1 MNGPVRLAVDLGTTH
16 TVAMVRRGDEPPRP
30 LLFDGTPLLAS
41 GVFADG
47 IGALYT
53 GRDAQR
59 LAAGE
64 PHRFEPHPKR
74 HIDDGSVLLG
84 DRELPVVELLAA
96 GLRRVAG
103 EATMAGAHPH
113 GATVLTCPAD
123 WGTPRRDLLRAAA
136 QAAGLGP
143 VRLLDEPIAAAAYCV
158 RVLGRQI
165 PPGGALAVFDFGGGT
180 LDVAVVRHESAS
192 GSGPVT
198 AAGLRVL
205 ATGGLDDLGGLDVD
219 NALIAHLGQL
229 IAMRDPQLWA
239 RLDRPVT
246 AADRRDRHA
255 FWAEVRAAKEM
266 LSRAASAPVTVPGR
280 DDPMHLTREELDRI
294 AGPLVDRAVDET
306 RRVLQL
312 AGVDPAG
319 LAGLLLVGGAS
330 RTPLVASR
338 LHARLGVAP
347 QVPEQ
352 PELPVAYGALHHDP
366 AGSAAA
372 PTTATPLRA
381 AGAYVATPATGGAV
395 PQPATPIRTPAG
407 APQPTSWPGSAPAPE
422 SGSAAEPQRR
432 GRAGRVVAAVAAAVV
447 LALVG
452 AVGLTNG
459 RLLNRLS
466 GDDGPDGP
474 NLFGSFTGG
483 GEDADGTDDAD
494 GGLTEVHHVPLPAG
508 TLASAV
514 TVVGDLAVYAAVSI
528 GATTVTALP
537 VGGGSPVWATTVE
550 VEPTEVAFTAVGDLL
565 VVDAADSATDDGDD
579 MRLALDPADGA
590 VKWKRSW
597 QTYTDVVYLGT
608 DVIVE
613 IKDGIFDNAVARID
627 LTTGEQRWRR
637 EAPDGDLL
645 IIDAERIR
653 AVTAWSPDGTAPAG
667 AGALPAAEHTL
678 RDNRHAAA
686 DRIVE
691 LNESSGRGV
700 LLDAGTG
707 RPVGDGALPL
717 DHNRWTVYDGLA
729 IGRLSDEASPGR
741 DVLAAYAVD
750 GFAKKWELPLAGTDD
765 IALVKPCGPQLVCVA
780 VDGNTYRTIA
790 VRTADGSQ
798 AWSRPSEFSDDE
810 NWYAVA
816 GGLLFGD
823 QSFDKLDDFAVL
835 DFTGAEVVPADDNG
849 SVAAVAGGRA
859 AVVGMR
865 VDLAASVAVPQLSV
879 WDAATGRRTGAVDVG
894 ADLQTSRVDQV
905 AIGGDA
911 VAVVT
916 ADHQLRVLTVTD
928 LVAAATTGSG

>member
-41 GVFADG
+41 GVFADTF
-47 IGALYT
+47 GAVHT

-96 GLRRVAG
+96 GLRRVAS
-103 EATMAGAHPH
+103 EAAMAGVHPH

-143 VRLLDEPIAAAAYCV
+143 VRLLDEPIAAATYCV
-158 RVLGRQI
+158 RVLGQQI

-192 GSGPVT
+192 GSGPVSVGAT
-198 AAGLRVL
+198 AGLRVL

-219 NALIAHLGQL
+219 NALVAHLGQL
-229 IAMRDPQLWA
+229 VAMRDPQLWA

-330 RTPLVASR
+330 RMPLVASR

-352 PELPVAYGALHHDP
+352 PELPVAYGALHHHP
-366 AGSAAA
+366 AGSPVA
-372 PTTATPLRA
+372 PSTATPLRA
-381 AGAYVATPATGGAV
+381 AGTPGLYGAAPASGGAV
-395 PQPATPIRTPAG
+395 LQPR
-407 APQPTSWPGSAPAPE
+407 
-422 SGSAAEPQRR
+422 RR
-432 GRAGRVVAAVAAAVV
+432 GRAGRVVAAVAAAVA

-459 RLLNRLS
+459 RLLNRIV
-466 GDDGPDGP
+466 GDDGPDSPG
-474 NLFGSFTGG
+474 LFSGFTGG
-483 GEDADGTDDAD
+483 DGADDVN

-514 TVVGDLAVYAAVSI
+514 TVVGDLAVYAAVGI
-528 GATTVTALP
+528 GTTTVTALP
-537 VGGGSPVWATTVE
+537 AGGGDPVWATTIE
-550 VEPTEVAFTAVGDLL
+550 VEPSEVAFTAVDGLL

-579 MRLALDPADGA
+579 MRVALDPVDGA

-597 QTYTDVVYLGT
+597 QTYTDVVHLGT

-613 IKDGIFDNAVARID
+613 VKDGIFDNAVARVD
-627 LTTGEQRWRR
+627 LSTGEQRWRR
-637 EAPDGDLL
+637 EAPDDDLL

-653 AVTAWSPDGTAPAG
+653 AVTAWSTDGTAPDG
-667 AGALPAAEHTL
+667 AGVLPAAEHTL
-678 RDNRHAAA
+678 RDNRHAAP

-717 DHNRWTVYDGLA
+717 DHDRWTVYDGLA

-741 DVLAAYAVD
+741 DVLAGYALD
-750 GFAKKWELPLAGTDD
+750 GFAKKWELPLAGTDT
-765 IALVKPCGPQLVCVA
+765 IELVKPCGPQLVCVA

-790 VRTADGSQ
+790 VRTTDGSQ
-798 AWSRPSEFSDDE
+798 AWSRPGEFGDEE
-810 NWYAVA
+810 NWYAVP

-865 VDLAASVAVPQLSV
+865 VDLAASVAVPQVSV
-879 WDAATGRRTGAVDVG
+879 WDAATGRRTGVVDVG
-894 ADLQTSRVDQV
+894 ADLQTSGVEQV
-905 AIGGDA
+905 VIGGDT
-911 VAVVT
+911 VVVVT
-916 ADHQLRVLTVTD
+916 TDHQVRVLTVTD
-928 LVAAATTGSG
+928 LS

>member
-1 MNGPVRLAVDLGTTH
+1 MNGPVRLAIDLGTTH
-16 TVAMVRRGDEPPRP
+16 TVATVRRGDEAPRA

-41 GVFADG
+41 GVFVDA
-47 IGALYT
+47 IGAVHT

-74 HIDDGSVLLG
+74 HIDDGTVLLG
-84 DRELPVVELLAA
+84 DRELPVVQLLAA

-103 EATMAGAHPH
+103 EAAMAGVHPP

-143 VRLLDEPIAAAAYCV
+143 VRLLDEPIAAATYCV
-158 RVLGRQI
+158 RVLGQQI

-180 LDVAVVRHESAS
+180 LDVAVVRNESAP
-192 GSGPVT
+192 GSPPVAVGT
-198 AAGLRVL
+198 AGGLRVL

-219 NALIAHLGQL
+219 NALVAHLGQL
-229 IAMRDPQLWA
+229 VAMRDPQLWA

-246 AADRRDRHA
+246 PADRRDRHA

-266 LSRAASAPVTVPGR
+266 LSRASTAPVTVPGR

-330 RTPLVASR
+330 RMPLVASR

-366 AGSAAA
+366 GASAAA
-372 PTTATPLRA
+372 PSTASPFPAVAGPVPYGPPLP
-381 AGAYVATPATGGAV
+381 AGVAGTPAARSASWPVGPTASQTGVPAAPPTGAV
-395 PQPATPIRTPAG
+395 TPPSGRPA
-407 APQPTSWPGSAPAPE
+407 
-422 SGSAAEPQRR
+422 RR
-432 GRAGRVVAAVAAAVV
+432 RAGRWVAAVAASLV

-452 AVGLTNG
+452 AVGITNG
-459 RLLNRLS
+459 RLFNQLIG
-466 GDDGPDGP
+466 GDDGQTGTGVLGGLIGGDGGA
-474 NLFGSFTGG
+474 NGDGG
-483 GEDADGTDDAD
+483 G
-494 GGLTEVHHVPLPAG
+494 GLSEVHHVPLPAG
-508 TLASAV
+508 TLASTV
-514 TVVGDLAVYAAVSI
+514 TVAGDLAVYAAVSI
-528 GATTVTALP
+528 GVTTVTALP
-537 VGGGSPVWATTVE
+537 VGGGEPAWTTTVE
-550 VEPTEVAFTAVGDLL
+550 VEPTEVAVTSVGGLL

-579 MRLALDPADGA
+579 MRVVLDRANGA

-597 QTYTDVVYLGT
+597 QTYTDIVYLGT
-608 DVIVE
+608 DVVVE
-613 IKDGIFDNAVARID
+613 VKDGIFDNAVARID
-627 LTTGEQRWRR
+627 LATGDQRWRR
-637 EAPDGDLL
+637 EAPDDDLL

-653 AVTAWSPDGTAPAG
+653 PVTVWSDDGVAPDGAG
-667 AGALPAAEHTL
+667 VLPAAEHAL

-691 LNESSGRGV
+691 LNERSGRGV
-700 LLDAGTG
+700 VLDAGTG
-707 RPVGDGALPL
+707 RSVADGALPL
-717 DHNRWTVYDGLA
+717 DHDRWTVYDGLA
-729 IGRLSDEASPGR
+729 IGKLSDDASPGR
-741 DVLAAYAVD
+741 HVLAAYDLAA
-750 GFAKKWELPLAGTDD
+750 FTKKWELPLAGSDD
-765 IALVKPCGPQLVCVA
+765 IDLVKPCGPQLVCVA
-780 VDGNTYRTIA
+780 VDGNAYRTIA
-790 VRTADGSQ
+790 VRTADGSE
-798 AWSRPSEFSDDE
+798 AWSRPTEPSDDE
-810 NWYAVA
+810 NWYAVP
-816 GGLLFGD
+816 GGLIFGD
-823 QSFDKLDDFAVL
+823 QRFDTVNDFVVL
-835 DFTGAEVVPADDNG
+835 DFTGAEVVPPGDHG

-859 AVVGMR
+859 AVVSHR
-865 VDLAASVAVPQLSV
+865 VDLATSTVVPQVSV

-894 ADLQTSRVDQV
+894 ADLETAGVEQAVL
-905 AIGGDA
+905 GGDSA
-911 VAVVT
+911 AVVT
-916 ADHQLRVLTVTD
+916 ADHQVRVLTVGE
-928 LVAAATTGSG
+928 LA